1 MNENPGCNR
10 GLPWPG
16 KKRKP
21 AVVIESSSEAEE
33 QETLGVQRGG
43 KGDMPDSRR
52 DGEKRRHTPDTSR
65 NKKERRNDAWKSGL
79 ESWTSTDDRK
89 PSKGE
94 YDDGRQW
101 QGHEVW
107 KDEWKSGQVS
117 STATDDWHRWEGE
130 QDCVQDA
137 RERGRQWGE
146 GGGADPLH
154 FCTLYR
160 VDGS

>member
-10 GLPWPG
+10 GLPWPWR
-16 KKRKP
+16 KRKP

-79 ESWTSTDDRK
+79 ESWTSTDDRSLPRASTTMEDSGK
-89 PSKGE
+89 DTRFGKMNGSP
-94 YDDGRQW
+94 GRCHRLRRTI
-101 QGHEVW
+101 GIGGRASRTACRMRENVE
-107 KDEWKSGQVS
+107 DSGAV
-117 STATDDWHRWEGE
+117 
-130 QDCVQDA
+130 
-137 RERGRQWGE
+137 
-146 GGGADPLH
+146 
-154 FCTLYR
+154 
-160 VDGS
+160 VDGGMDVMEGIRA